1 VAPVELDAD
10 QRRVVGHES
19 GPLLVLAGP
28 GTGKT
33 TTLVEAIAERVQH
46 RGVHPDAVLGLTFS
60 RKAAEHLRERVAA
73 RVGRTMSGSTCST
86 FHSFAYGLIRQWTPR
101 ELYDEPLRLL
111 SAPEQDVVLQQVLTR
126 EAESIVWPESIRG
139 AVGTRGFAAEVAQ
152 VLARAQEKG
161 LGWESLGE
169 LGRREGLPE
178 YVAAAAF
185 MEQYDVVSGNQNLL
199 DYASLIATAVRMLQ
213 DPDRE
218 VRAELRRRYRHVF
231 VDEYQDTDPAQVAL
245 LKAIAGDP
253 EQSGPSELIVVGDPH
268 QSIYGFRGAEVRGIL
283 EFPQTFRQPDG
294 TPAEAVVL
302 GTTRRFGPHILRP
315 VQRLAARLPL
325 PAGVRREALTRFLAP
340 SAEAVDDGRVELLT
354 YDTDR
359 AEAEHLAD
367 LLRRAHL
374 EDGLGWSE
382 MAVLVRSGR
391 ATLPGLRRA
400 LLAAGVPVEVAADE
414 TPLVREP
421 AVRPLLDALA
431 VAVDAEVA
439 DPADPAY
446 VDPGRA
452 ADLLASPLADMDA
465 SDVRI
470 LARRLRARERRSA
483 EEAGRAPRPSPDLL
497 REALLDPAAL
507 LDPETIEV
515 DQPHDAERRAL
526 ALARLLRTVRDE
538 LAESATVEQ
547 ALWVLWDGTSWP
559 RRLQAATRRGGV
571 VARMAH
577 RDLDAVV
584 ALFDAAARAEDQQ
597 EHTSAETFLH
607 TLRAQQIPADTLAE
621 QGVRDDAVRLLTAH
635 RAKGLEWPLVVV
647 AHVQEDEWP
656 DLRRRA
662 TLLRADRIGVGG
674 RLEPPTTTRE
684 LLADERRLFY
694 VACTRA
700 RRRLV
705 VTAVASTDDDGD
717 QPSRF
722 LSELYPDDD
731 GHRIT
736 HVEGRPRR
744 PLSLAGLVAELR
756 RTTADDGVDE
766 ALRDAAAVRLAR
778 LTREHRSGG
787 LRVPGADP
795 ATWWGTRAWSAGD
808 QPLRPADE
816 PVVVSASALTSL
828 TVCPAQWF
836 LNREAGAERA
846 TTQAQGF
853 GNVVHALADRIGR
866 GDEPIAGRDRDEI
879 VEALMA
885 HVDQVWGQIPFR
897 TPWSSGRER
906 EEVRHALDRFLRQH
920 EAASRELV
928 ATEVPLRAEV
938 ELPDGQRVLLHGYA
952 DRLELDAQG
961 RLVVVDLKTGKG
973 TPTRAE
979 IAEHPQ
985 LGLYQLAVE
994 HGAFDALG
1002 AGALEGPARP
1012 GGAELWQLRQEV
1024 GGTMR
1029 VQTQEVP
1036 EPDADGTRV
1045 IDRQLMEA
1053 ARRLRSEEFPARPGP
1068 HCDHCDFERF
1078 CPARTAGTVLNS
1090 PHDVLGLPR
1099 PAPPSDN
1106 AARTQK

>member
-1 VAPVELDAD
+1 MPEHTTYRLVSPATVEAKPIELDAD
-10 QRRVVGHES
+10 QRRVVDHES

-33 TTLVEAIAERVQH
+33 TTLVEAIAERIEH

-60 RKAAEHLRERVAA
+60 RKAAEHLRDRVAA

-111 SAPEQDVVLQQVLTR
+111 SAPEQDVVLQQILTR
-126 EAESIVWPESIRG
+126 EAESIVWPEAITG
-139 AVGTRGFAAEVAQ
+139 AIGTRGFATEVAQ

-161 LGWESLGE
+161 LGWESLRE
-169 LGRREGLPE
+169 LGLREDLPE

-185 MEQYDVVSGNQNLL
+185 MEQYDVVAGSQNFL
-199 DYASLIATAVRMLQ
+199 DYASLIATAVRMFQ
-213 DPDRE
+213 DPDQPVRE
-218 VRAELRRRYRHVF
+218 ELRRRYTHVF

-245 LKAIAGDP
+245 LRAIAGDP
-253 EQSGPSELIVVGDPH
+253 GNGPGSASRELVVVGDPH
-268 QSIYGFRGAEVRGIL
+268 QAIYGFRGAEVRGIL
-283 EFPQTFRQPDG
+283 EFPLTFRRLDG
-294 TPAEAVVL
+294 EPAEAVVL
-302 GTTRRFGPHILRP
+302 GATRRFGSHILHP
-315 VQRLAARLPL
+315 AQRVAARLPL
-325 PAGVRREALTRFLAP
+325 PAGVPREVLSRYLGPESVAD
-340 SAEAVDDGRVELLT
+340 DDGQIELLT

-374 EDGLGWSE
+374 EDGLAWSD

-391 ATLPGLRRA
+391 TTIPGLRRA
-400 LLAAGVPVEVAADE
+400 LLTAGVPVEVASDD

-421 AVRPLLDALA
+421 AVAPLLDALSI
-431 VAVDAEVA
+431 AVDADVT
-439 DPADPAY
+439 DLSDPAY
-446 VDPGRA
+446 VDPTRA
-452 ADLLASPLADMDA
+452 GDLLSSPLAGMDA

-470 LARRLRARERRSA
+470 LARRLRARERLAA
-483 EEAGRAPRPSPDLL
+483 EAEGRTPRPSPDLL
-497 REALLDPAAL
+497 RDALLDPDILADL
-507 LDPETIEV
+507 RDPG
-515 DQPHDAERRAL
+515 DPERRAL
-526 ALARLLRTVRDE
+526 ALARLVRSVRDE
-538 LAESATVEQ
+538 LAQGATVEQ

-559 RRLQAATRRGGV
+559 ARLQAATRRGGV
-571 VARMAH
+571 AARMAH

-584 ALFDAAARAEDQQ
+584 ALFDAASRAEDQQ
-597 EHTSAETFLH
+597 EHTSAQTFLD

-647 AHVQEDEWP
+647 AHVQEDAWP

-674 RLEPPTTTRE
+674 RLVPPTTTRE

-700 RRRLV
+700 RTRLV
-705 VTAVASTDDDGD
+705 VTAVASTDDEGE

-722 LSELYPDDD
+722 LSELYPGDE
-731 GHRIT
+731 GHRIC

-756 RTTADDGVDE
+756 RTTADDRVS
-766 ALRDAAAVRLAR
+766 APLRDAAAARLAR
-778 LTREHRSGG
+778 LTREHRDGAV
-787 LRVPGADP
+787 RVPGADP
-795 ATWWGTRAWSAGD
+795 ATWWGTHAWTVGD
-808 QPLRPADE
+808 QPLRAVDE
-816 PVVVSASALTSL
+816 PVTVSASALTSL
-828 TVCPAQWF
+828 TLCPAQWF

-866 GDEPIAGRDRDEI
+866 GDEPVSGRLRDE
-879 VEALMA
+879 VVDALMT

-906 EEVRHALDRFLRQH
+906 EEVRHALDRFLVKH
-920 EAASRELV
+920 EAAGRELV

-938 ELPDGQRVLLHGYA
+938 HLPDGQRVQLHGYA

-973 TPTRAE
+973 TPTQAE
-979 IAEHPQ
+979 LAEHPQ

-994 HGAFDALG
+994 NGAI
-1002 AGALEGPARP
+1002 EGHDQP

-1024 GGTMR
+1024 GGAMR
-1029 VQTQEVP
+1029 VQPQGVQEP
-1036 EPDADGTRV
+1036 GDDGVRP

-1053 ARRLRSEEFPARPGP
+1053 AHRLRTEEFPTRPGS
-1068 HCDHCDFERF
+1068 HCTYCAFERF
-1078 CPARTAGTVLNS
+1078 CPARTAGTVLS
-1090 PHDVLGLPR
+1090 
-1099 PAPPSDN
+1099 
-1106 AARTQK
+1106 

>member
-1 VAPVELDAD
+1 MPDQTTYRLVRPAPVDTKPMDLDAD
-10 QRRVVGHES
+10 QRRVVDHVS

-33 TTLVEAIAERVQH
+33 TTLVEAIADRIEH

-60 RKAAEHLRERVAA
+60 RKAAEHLRDRVAA

-101 ELYDEPLRLL
+101 DLYDEPLRLL
-111 SAPEQDVVLQQVLTR
+111 SAPEQDVVLQQILTR
-126 EAESIVWPESIRG
+126 ESESIVWPEAIAG
-139 AVGTRGFAAEVAQ
+139 ALGTRGFATEVAQ

-161 LGWESLGE
+161 LGWESLRE
-169 LGRREGLPE
+169 LGLREGLPE

-185 MEQYDVVSGNQNLL
+185 MEQYDVVSASQNFL

-213 DPDRE
+213 DPAQP
-218 VRAELRRRYRHVF
+218 VRDELRRRYTHVF

-245 LKAIAGDP
+245 LRAIAGDP
-253 EQSGPSELIVVGDPH
+253 DPGAGRELVVVGDPH

-283 EFPQTFRQPDG
+283 EFPGTFRQPG
-294 TPAEAVVL
+294 GEPAEAVVL
-302 GTTRRFGPHILRP
+302 GTTRRFGSHILRP
-315 VQRLAARLPL
+315 AQRVAARLPV
-325 PAGVRREALTRFLAP
+325 PAGVPRATLERFLQP
-340 SAEAVDDGRVELLT
+340 RSEADDDGRVELLT
-354 YDTDR
+354 FDTDR

-391 ATLPGLRRA
+391 TTIPGLRRA
-400 LLAAGVPVEVAADE
+400 LLAAGVPVEVAADD

-421 AVRPLLDALA
+421 AVAPLLDALA
-431 VAVDAEVA
+431 IAVDADVA
-439 DPADPAY
+439 DPADPSY

-465 SDVRI
+465 SDVRT
-470 LARRLRARERRSA
+470 LARRLRTRERRAA
-483 EEAGRAPRPSPDLL
+483 ESEGRTPRPSPDLL
-497 REALLDPAAL
+497 REALLDPGVLA
-507 LDPETIEV
+507 DV
-515 DQPHDAERRAL
+515 DHAHDAERRAL
-526 ALARLLRTVRDE
+526 ALARLVRTVREE
-538 LAESATVEQ
+538 LAGGATVEQ

-559 RRLQAATRRGGV
+559 DRLRSATRRGGV
-571 VARMAH
+571 AARMAH

-584 ALFDAAARAEDQQ
+584 ALFDAAARAEDHQ

-647 AHVQEDEWP
+647 AHVQEDAWP

-674 RLEPPTTTRE
+674 RLVPPTTTRE

-700 RRRLV
+700 RSRLV
-705 VTAVASTDDDGD
+705 VTAVASSDDEGE

-722 LSELYPDDD
+722 LGELYPDDV
-731 GHRIT
+731 GHRIA

-756 RTTADDGVDE
+756 RTVADERVAE
-766 ALRDAAAVRLAR
+766 PLRDAAAARLAR
-778 LTREHRSGG
+778 LTREHRSGT

-808 QPLRPADE
+808 HPLRPTDE

-828 TVCPAQWF
+828 TLCPAQWF

-853 GNVVHALADRIGR
+853 GNIVHALADRIGR
-866 GDEPIAGRDRDEI
+866 GDEPISGRTRPEVVD
-879 VEALMA
+879 ALMA

-906 EEVRHALDRFLRQH
+906 EEVRHALDRFLVKH
-920 EAASRELV
+920 EAGARSLI

-938 ELPDGQRVLLHGYA
+938 ALPDGQRVLLHGYA

-961 RLVVVDLKTGKG
+961 RVVVIDLKTGKG
-973 TPTRAE
+973 TPTQAE

-994 HGAFDALG
+994 NGAV
-1002 AGALEGPARP
+1002 EGHTES
-1012 GGAELWQLRQEV
+1012 GGAELWQLRQEL
-1024 GGTMR
+1024 GGGMR
-1029 VQTQEVP
+1029 VQAQEVP
-1036 EPDADGTRV
+1036 EPDADGVRV

-1053 ARRLRSEEFPARPGP
+1053 AARLRSEEFPARPGP
-1068 HCDHCDFERF
+1068 HCDHCAFERF
-1078 CPARTAGTVLNS
+1078 CPARTAGTVLS
-1090 PHDVLGLPR
+1090 
-1099 PAPPSDN
+1099 
-1106 AARTQK
+1106 